1 MSSEDMFRED
11 TEEILKDLGK
21 QLLRQLQNKLLS
33 IRKYLFCTSIIYF
46 SKSALKKMLYSD

>member
-46 SKSALKKMLYSD
+46 PKSALKKMLYSD